1 MKHIVQKPMTKA
13 FRLHLRRSVSMVAMF
28 ALLGMTLKFW
38 MIEPARADSM
48 AQIKWVQTTVK
59 AATTTDVTLQFTVP
73 TGVDASTDTIT
84 VTFDTGYDLG
94 TFALTD
100 YDFEVGNSGTCSSA
114 SFTDKTLAA
123 SAAAATWG
131 VATTGTPKKVVTL
144 TAPTDAT
151 TGEVTAGRC
160 VQLKIGSGATQG
172 GAGATVVTNPSAGN
186 YDVDITSELGTT
198 DDSGSGSISI
208 ISNDVV
214 NVTSTVDPYIT
225 FTVSDNT
232 IGFGAL
238 STSTGRWATGDLTGG
253 DASGGST
260 PTEAHQLTLATNA
273 PSGWAIT
280 YSGATL
286 TSGGNTITDAA
297 TIDEDSDGT
306 PGQEQFGISASTDG
320 NSTIASGYLRD
331 ANADFDYVVSTA
343 TTLVS
348 ESAGTA
354 TETIS
359 VSYLANIASTTE
371 AGTYTTNVTYVASGV
386 F

>member
-1 MKHIVQKPMTKA
+1 MNKA
-13 FRLHLRRSVSMVAMF
+13 LRLRLRRSISITAIV
-28 ALLGMTLKFW
+28 ALLSMTLQFFVVQ
-38 MIEPARADSM
+38 PASAATM
-48 AQIKWVQTTVK
+48 GQIRLILTRVK
-59 AATTTDVTLQFTVP
+59 AATTTDATLQFTVP

-100 YDFEVGNSGTCSSA
+100 YDFEIGDGATCSSA
-114 SFTDKTLAA
+114 TFTDETLAA
-123 SAAAATWG
+123 SAGAGAWG
-131 VATTGTPKKVVTL
+131 VATTGTPKTVVTL

-151 TGEVTAGRC
+151 TGEITAGRC
-160 VQLKIGSGATQG
+160 VQLKIGSNATQG

-198 DDSGSGSISI
+198 DDSGSGSVSI
-208 ISNDVV
+208 VV
-214 NVTSTVDPYIT
+214 NEQVAVTATVDPYIT
-225 FTVSDNT
+225 FTQPDDNA

-238 STSTGRWATGDLTGG
+238 SSSTGRWATADATGG
-253 DASGGST
+253 NASAGST
-260 PTEAHQLTLATNA
+260 PTSAHTMAVATNA

-286 TSGGNTITDAA
+286 TSGANTITDAA
-297 TIDEDSDGT
+297 TIASDSDGT
-306 PGQEQFGISASTDG
+306 PGSEQFGISASTDG
-320 NSTIASGYLRD
+320 NATVASAYARGT
-331 ANADFDYVVSTA
+331 NASWDFVVSTT

-348 ESAGTA
+348 ETVGTA

-359 VSYLANIASTTE
+359 VSYLANIAATTE
-371 AGTYTTNVTYVASGV
+371 AGSYSTTITYIASGT

>member
-1 MKHIVQKPMTKA
+1 MTKA
-13 FRLHLRRSVSMVAMF
+13 YLRRSVSIVAMF
-28 ALLGMTLKFW
+28 ALLGMTLQFW
-38 MIEPARADSM
+38 MIEPAHADTM
-48 AQIKWVQTTVK
+48 AQIKLVLSTVK
-59 AATTTDVTLQFTVP
+59 AATTADVTLQFTVP
-73 TGVDASTDTIT
+73 TGVDASTDSIT
-84 VTFDTGYDLG
+84 VTFDSGYNLG

-123 SAAAATWG
+123 SAAAGTWG
-131 VATTGTPKKVVTL
+131 VATTGTPKTVVTL

-160 VQLKIGSGATQG
+160 VQLRIGSGATQG

-198 DDSGSGSISI
+198 DDSGSGSVSI

-232 IGFGAL
+232 IGFSAL

-260 PTEAHQLTLATNA
+260 PTAAHTLTLATNA

-280 YSGATL
+280 YNGATL
-286 TSGGNTITDAA
+286 TSGSNTITDAA
-297 TIDEDSDGT
+297 TISSDSDGT
-306 PGQEQFGISASTDG
+306 PGSEQFGISASTDG
-320 NSTIASGYLRD
+320 NATIATGYARG
-331 ANADFDYVVSTA
+331 ANASWDYVVSTT

-348 ESAGTA
+348 ESVGTA